1 LTSGSSV
8 SLAILDRPA
17 AGHQH
22 RRRAP
27 ATAATPSLTM
37 GRVRFVVIG
46 AVVGIAWA
54 ASLRGFMQA

>member
-1 LTSGSSV
+1 
-8 SLAILDRPA
+8 
-17 AGHQH
+17 
-22 RRRAP
+22 
-27 ATAATPSLTM
+27 M